1 MVRIKIT
8 SLFSGIGAFEQA
20 LTNIGVDYDVVNF
33 CEIDKYAIKSYCEL
47 HGVDDGL
54 NLGDI
59 SKVDKLQ
66 DCDLLTYG
74 FPCQSVS
81 VAGRMEGLTKGSG
94 TRSGLLWEVERL
106 LENSNRPKYLIMENV
121 KNLVGKQF
129 KDDFYKWLT
138 RLEELGYN
146 NYWKVLNSKN
156 FGVPQNRER
165 VFCISIRKDV
175 DLVGY
180 EFPIGFSNG
189 NIITY
194 TLQKQVR
201 KRKNECN
208 LDELKLLLKTSKDIS
223 NLTIKNISEILNVKK
238 TLVEHWFRSDSCFSI
253 PDEINWFK
261 LKKLLNIT
269 QSNYDKFIT
278 EFEVLDG
285 VYEKANRIYD
295 SNGLCPTLTTSD
307 IPTIIEFE
315 FPNPTESNVAL
326 KDILEQF
333 VDEKYYLSEKVQQR
347 FQFKPKGDNII
358 GTTAPDF
365 RTIGQRDLVFNPDKI
380 MGTLVATDYK
390 QPKQIIEMDVKRLP
404 VICEQR
410 SDEGLRF
417 FKSDICGTLRT
428 IDSCGDKR
436 IIEENFRIRKLTPIE
451 CWRLQGFNDDSF
463 DKVKALGIS
472 DSQLYKQAGNSIT
485 VNVLEEIFKNLLK

>member
-47 HGVDDGL
+47 HGVDEGL

-175 DLVGY
+175 DLTGY
-180 EFPIGFSNG
+180 
-189 NIITY
+189 
-194 TLQKQVR
+194 
-201 KRKNECN
+201 
-208 LDELKLLLKTSKDIS
+208 
-223 NLTIKNISEILNVKK
+223 
-238 TLVEHWFRSDSCFSI
+238 
-253 PDEINWFK
+253 
-261 LKKLLNIT
+261 
-269 QSNYDKFIT
+269 
-278 EFEVLDG
+278 
-285 VYEKANRIYD
+285 
-295 SNGLCPTLTTSD
+295 
-307 IPTIIEFE
+307 E

-463 DKVKALGIS
+463 NKVKALGIS